1 MELLEIM
8 RHRRSVRHFTGE
20 AVPEDKLKKI
30 LEAGLMS
37 ASGKGRRPWE
47 LIVVRDKILLG
58 ELAKSR
64 DNAANQRMTAEADLA
79 IVVVCDSEKADTWV
93 EDGSIVLANMHL
105 MADALGLG
113 SCWLQGHLRTA
124 ENGQSTCEYVQNLLG
139 IPSNFQLVGSLVVGV
154 PAQHGEPYKLEE
166 LPFEKVHENKF

>member
-30 LEAGLMS
+30 LEAGLLS

-113 SCWLQGHLRTA
+113 SCWLQGHLRMA

-139 IPSNFQLVGSLVVGV
+139 IPSNFQLIGSLIVGV
-154 PAQHGEPYKLEE
+154 PAQHMEPYKLEE

>member
-30 LEAGLMS
+30 LEAGLLS
-37 ASGKGRRPWE
+37 ASGKGKRPWE

-124 ENGQSTCEYVQNLLG
+124 ENGQPTCEYVQNLLG
-139 IPSNFQLVGSLVVGV
+139 IPSNFQLIGSLIVGV
-154 PAQHGEPYKLEE
+154 PAQHNEPYKLEE

>member
-37 ASGKGRRPWE
+37 ASGKGKRPWE

-64 DNAANQRMTAEADLA
+64 DNAANQRMTVEADLA
-79 IVVVCDSEKADTWV
+79 IVVVCDSEKADTWI

>member
-139 IPSNFQLVGSLVVGV
+139 IPSNFQLIGSLVVGV

>member
-8 RHRRSVRHFTGE
+8 RHRRSVRHFTGD
-20 AVPEDKLKKI
+20 AVPEDKLKTI
-30 LEAGLMS
+30 LEAGLLS

-124 ENGQSTCEYVQNLLG
+124 ENGQSACEYVQNLLG
-139 IPSNFQLVGSLVVGV
+139 IPSNFQLIGSLIVGV
-154 PAQHGEPYKLEE
+154 PAEHGEPHKLEE

>member
-8 RHRRSVRHFTGE
+8 RHRRSVRHFTSE